1 MFILFLFKD
10 SSFYW
15 TGNKV
20 YGILKEQEEDFLEI
34 CYVVRIFF
42 IFLQHIFNLNN
53 VWSIRGK

>member
-20 YGILKEQEEDFLEI
+20 YGILKEQEDFFGDLL
-34 CYVVRIFF
+34 CSSHFFYIFAAY
-42 IFLQHIFNLNN
+42 L
-53 VWSIRGK
+53 

>member
-20 YGILKEQEEDFLEI
+20 YGILL
-34 CYVVRIFF
+34 RTRRRFF
-42 IFLQHIFNLNN
+42 GRF
-53 VWSIRGK
+53 VM

>member
-20 YGILKEQEEDFLEI
+20 YGILKEQEEDFWGDLLDHWKKCVDI
-34 CYVVRIFF
+34 VV
-42 IFLQHIFNLNN
+42 Q
-53 VWSIRGK
+53 

>member
-20 YGILKEQEEDFLEI
+20 YGILKEQEEDFWGGLL
-34 CYVVRIFF
+34 CSSHFFYIFAAY
-42 IFLQHIFNLNN
+42 L
-53 VWSIRGK
+53 